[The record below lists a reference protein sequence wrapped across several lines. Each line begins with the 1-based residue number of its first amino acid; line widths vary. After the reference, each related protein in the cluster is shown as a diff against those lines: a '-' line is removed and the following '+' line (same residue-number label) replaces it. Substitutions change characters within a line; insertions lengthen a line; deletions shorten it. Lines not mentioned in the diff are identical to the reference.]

1 MFSEA
6 RPLVDAG
13 RDHILSEPDLIK
25 MPDDQVPPDLSQFE
39 SKLNFS
45 SPVKLVFSNLHALG
59 AKFYGAMALNLLVV
73 LISLVTPVF
82 VNQFIKLLS
91 FAQTKPLE
99 ELLFWGV
106 MLVGSTILQGV
117 LTQHYFYHILGSEQ
131 ISTRVLNRRVYQ
143 HALRLSHKSRGKT
156 PVGDVVNHMSTD
168 SDGVSEYVFVFSDLF
183 ENILTT
189 IGVSALLFYYLGWT
203 AVVPLLLFFILV
215 PLTKKIAKR
224 FTHLEDEM
232 MKWRDHRVSLM
243 TQILNAIRIVK
254 YFVWEKSV
262 YKEVDEIR
270 QKELSARKRMAQTEV
285 MASAAYTSVSSVVLF
300 SALGTHVLRG
310 QTLDVALIF
319 TSITL
324 FGLLEGP
331 LGRMSNLI
339 ARSTTTFVGAR
350 RLLEYFA
357 KDVIATKDFA
367 PVSSEPIGISASQMT
382 VSYDGEE
389 TLKDINLNIRPG
401 ESVAVVGPV
410 GSGKSTL
417 LLGFLRELPYSGI
430 MNFWN
435 QNNPSGAKTR
445 RAFCPQE
452 AFITNGTLSENLS
465 FGEMVTDEELRWALK
480 ITALEQDL
488 KLFPA
493 GLNTEIGE
501 KGVNLSGG
509 QKQRVALARAYL
521 SKPGIVFLDDP
532 LSAVD
537 VETEKHIV
545 SQLLFGDWKKITR
558 IVATHRMESL
568 PKFDK
573 VVFIVGGRIQA
584 VGKFE
589 EIMSNKAFA
598 DFYSAHHDIHN
609 AEKSVT
615 ASVSMQEKQETHSRI
630 TEDEEREV
638 GAVKSRIYWDYVLSL
653 GGVGKFRNLNLFLLF
668 FGSASV
674 VVMPLVQKW
683 WLSTISARPS
693 VFDGV
698 LVYGVLGLIALTLT
712 LSNGLFWLK
721 RGVEAGRY
729 LHNAMLKSILGAPI
743 RFFDSTPVGRI
754 LQRFSRDVESV
765 DVYLQWTF
773 DSAVHCFLQILVTLT
788 LIVFV
793 LPSMIL
799 IMAPMLVFYYFL
811 QRDYRRPAR
820 EIKRLDSLARS
831 PRYAHFKE
839 TLMGLTVIRGFD
851 KEQWFIDNFK
861 KRLVKSQETFY
872 NAYILNRWF
881 SVRVP
886 ILGGLIAGA
895 TMVVLS
901 MAVQKGF
908 ISAGVGG
915 LLTVYSMSF
924 WGFLNWGIRVF
935 SDIETRMTSVERLK
949 FYSNLPQEKGHS
961 FDLAPAGAW
970 PEKGE
975 LHFQDVK
982 VRYAPHLPLV
992 LKGVT
997 FSIKHGERIGL
1008 IGRTGSGKSTLL
1020 QTLFRFV
1027 DLENGKIILDGRGI
1041 HDVTLPE
1048 LRRSL
1053 AIIPQDPVLFM
1064 GTIRSN
1070 LDRYEQFTDDEVKRA
1085 LIDASMW
1092 SFISSLPL
1100 GLQTPVNENGSNF
1113 SQGQRQL
1120 LCLAR
1125 ALLVKARVVALD
1137 EATASVDVQTDV
1149 IIQKVIREKLK
1160 DATLLI
1166 IAHRLGTVMD
1176 CDRIIEMSQGEVK
1189 GIWNPKH
1196 AAQKISD
1203 FGLKP

>member
-13 RDHILSEPDLIK
+13 RGRILSESDLMS
-25 MPDDQVPPDLSQFE
+25 MPEDQVPPDLSWFE
-39 SKLNFS
+39 KKLNFS
-45 SPVKLVFSNLHALG
+45 SPVKLIWSNLHALG
-59 AKFYGAMALNLLVV
+59 WKFYRAMTLNLITV
-73 LISLVTPVF
+73 LIGLGTPVLL
-82 VNQFIKLLS
+82 NKFINLLS
-91 FAQTKPLE
+91 TADSSTPIEYF
-99 ELLFWGV
+99 LFWSG
-106 MLVGSTILQGV
+106 LLTLATIAEGIFL
-117 LTQHYFYHILGSEQ
+117 QHYFYDILGCEQ
-131 ISTRVLNRRVYQ
+131 ISTRVLNRKVYL
-143 HALRLSHKSRGKT
+143 HALKLSHKSRGKT
-156 PVGDVVNHMSTD
+156 PVGDVVNHMSSD
-168 SDGVSEYVFVFSDLF
+168 SDGISEFVFIFSDLF
-183 ENILTT
+183 ESVLRT
-189 IGVSALLFYYLGWT
+189 IGVSFLLFYYLGWT
-203 AVVPLLLFFILV
+203 AVVPLVLFFTLA
-215 PLTKKIAKR
+215 PLTKKLAGR
-224 FTHLEDEM
+224 FTHLDDEM
-232 MKWRDHRVSLM
+232 MKWRDQRVSLM

-262 YKEVDEIR
+262 YKEVDEVR
-270 QKELSARKRMAQTEV
+270 EKELLARKRMAQTEV
-285 MASAAYTSVSSVVLF
+285 MSSAAYTSVSSVVLF
-300 SALGTHVLRG
+300 AALGTHVLRG

-319 TSITL
+319 TTIAL
-324 FGLLEGP
+324 FGLIEGP

-339 ARSTTTFVGAR
+339 SRMTTSFVGSK
-350 RLLEYFA
+350 RLLEFFKKDLMADKVGIPMSSDPVGIFA
-357 KDVIATKDFA
+357 
-367 PVSSEPIGISASQMT
+367 ENIS
-382 VSYDGEE
+382 VSYEAEE
-389 TLKDINLNIRPG
+389 TLKNISFSLKPG
-401 ESVAVVGPV
+401 ESVAIVGAV
-410 GSGKSTL
+410 GCGKSTL
-417 LLGFLRELPYSGI
+417 LLSLLGELPTSGKLEFS
-430 MNFWN
+430 NL
-435 QNNPSGAKTR
+435 SR

-452 AFITNGTLSENLS
+452 AFIINGSLAENLA
-465 FGEMVTDEELRWALK
+465 FGEKPLEDEVHRALK
-480 ITALEQDL
+480 VTALEQDL

-521 SKPGIVFLDDP
+521 SKPGVVFLDDP

-545 SQLLFGDWKKITR
+545 DQLLFGEWKNITR
-558 IVATHRMESL
+558 VVATHRMESL

-573 VVFIVGGRIQA
+573 VIFLKD
-584 VGKFE
+584 GKIETIGSFD
-589 EIMSNKAFA
+589 EIMQHKSFA
-598 DFYSAHHDIHN
+598 DFYSAHHNIHN

-615 ASVSMQEKQETHSRI
+615 ASVTAQEKQEIHSRI

-638 GAVKSRIYWDYVLSL
+638 GAVKSRIYLDYILSL
-653 GGVGKFRNLNLFLLF
+653 GGVGKYRNLNLFLLF
-668 FGSASV
+668 FGTTCV

-683 WLSTISARPS
+683 WLSTISKHPQ
-693 VFDGV
+693 VFDSV
-698 LVYGVLGLIALTLT
+698 IIYGLLGLITLT
-712 LSNGLFWLK
+712 VTLMNGLFWLK

-754 LQRFSRDVESV
+754 LQRFSRDIESV

-773 DSAVHCFLQILVTLT
+773 DSAVHCFLQILVTLA

-793 LPSMIL
+793 LPSMLL

-851 KEQWFIDNFK
+851 KEGWFIESFR

-886 ILGGLIAGA
+886 VLGGLIAGA

-901 MAVQKGF
+901 LAVQKGV
-908 ISAGVGG
+908 ISPGLGG

-924 WGFLNWGIRVF
+924 WAFLNWGIRVF
-935 SDIETRMTSVERLK
+935 SDIETRMTSIERLK

-961 FDLAPAGAW
+961 FELPVAGEWPKKGDLQ
-970 PEKGE
+970 
-975 LHFQDVK
+975 FQDVK
-982 VRYAPHLPLV
+982 VRYASHLPLV
-992 LKGVT
+992 LKGVSFT
-997 FSIKHGERIGL
+997 IKHGERIGL

-1027 DLENGKIILDGRGI
+1027 DLEAGKISLDGREI
-1041 HDVTLPE
+1041 HEVTLPE
-1048 LRRSL
+1048 LRRNL

-1064 GTIRSN
+1064 GTIRTN
-1070 LDRYEQFTDDEVKRA
+1070 LDRYNQYTDEEIKKSLA
-1085 LIDASMW
+1085 DASMW

-1100 GLQTPVNENGSNF
+1100 GLQTPVNENGTNF

-1149 IIQKVIREKLK
+1149 IIQRVIREKLK

-1189 GIWNPKH
+1189 GIWNPKQ
-1196 AAQKISD
+1196 AATKISELD
-1203 FGLKP
+1203 LKA